1 MKNCHSSVMRFDVR
15 GLGAWGPGFE
25 DWSGLQEC
33 LQDGGPPSAEVTTAS
48 PAPESIPARE
58 RRRSPLAVKLAVEV
72 ATQACAQAGLNA
84 ADLPCVFASGM
95 GDTQIT
101 DYMCR
106 ALLGESKLL
115 SPTKFHNS
123 VHNASAGYWTI
134 STGCRE
140 ASNAISAFDMTFPVA
155 LLEAAVQAMADEVPV
170 LLVLHDIKVPLPM
183 RDILPVSD
191 SFAAAL
197 LLDPAG
203 EGLEIDVTAAA
214 APWPELGSPGLEAL
228 YASNP
233 AARSLA
239 LLALLA
245 TDSASL
251 TLPLSSQRS
260 LRVDWNRG

>member
-1 MKNCHSSVMRFDVR
+1 
-15 GLGAWGPGFE
+15 
-25 DWSGLQEC
+25 
-33 LQDGGPPSAEVTTAS
+33 
-48 PAPESIPARE
+48 
-58 RRRSPLAVKLAVEV
+58 
-72 ATQACAQAGLNA
+72 
-84 ADLPCVFASGM
+84 
-95 GDTQIT
+95 
-101 DYMCR
+101 
-106 ALLGESKLL
+106 
-115 SPTKFHNS
+115 
-123 VHNASAGYWTI
+123 
-134 STGCRE
+134 
-140 ASNAISAFDMTFPVA
+140 
-155 LLEAAVQAMADEVPV
+155 
-170 LLVLHDIKVPLPM
+170 M

-191 SFAAAL
+191 SFATAL

-251 TLPLSSQRS
+251 TLPLSPQRS